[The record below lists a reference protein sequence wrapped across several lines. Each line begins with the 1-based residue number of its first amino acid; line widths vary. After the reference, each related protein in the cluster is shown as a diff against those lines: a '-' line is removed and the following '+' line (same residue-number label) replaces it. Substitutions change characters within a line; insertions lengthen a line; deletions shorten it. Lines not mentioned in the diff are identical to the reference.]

1 MKKRIVALLLALSSA
16 FALCSFSGCKKD
28 ENKGKNTPEASRMTV
43 EINPKVEFILD
54 KENKVV
60 SATALNDEGAVILA
74 GEASFKGKTAEEAAK
89 AVVSIATETGYIV
102 KGSATVE
109 DNKINISISGDTSY
123 AKDLYGKVEKK
134 VEKYLK
140 DNGIKATL
148 KKIDALTLE
157 QLKKLALKNPERTED
172 DVKDKT
178 EEQLIAM
185 IKLDRIE
192 TAELATEELK
202 DAYFKAKAY
211 KIDLVNREETAN
223 VIKSMGA
230 LYHSAYLSYDEA
242 LKFYSGAIK
251 KMEDARYST
260 LVSPDSDYQKLLT
273 KLRDKKAEVLKE
285 RSLTFDV
292 TIDGEKRA
300 SAELR
305 LKASEKDY
313 DELVKKIEGI
323 GNQADAAWTQAID
336 TAKTFEA
343 TFEGYK
349 ELLPS
354 KEDFEKK
361 LNDEA
366 ANIETA
372 VNNAKNSYFETFEK
386 AHGEDIKKAEADLE
400 AYKQKLKDQAAG
412 KTE

>member
-16 FALCSFSGCKKD
+16 FAVCSLGGCKK
-28 ENKGKNTPEASRMTV
+28 KNPEASRMTV

-54 KENKVV
+54 KDNKVV
-60 SATALNDEGAVILA
+60 SATALNDDGAVILA
-74 GEASFKGKTAEEAAK
+74 GEASFNGKTAEEAAE

-134 VEKYLK
+134 VEKYMK
-140 DNGIKATL
+140 DNGINAKL
-148 KKIDALTLE
+148 EKIDALTLE
-157 QLKKLALKNPERTED
+157 KLKELALKNPERTED

-211 KIDLVNREETAN
+211 QIAIVNREETAK
-223 VIKSMGA
+223 VIEGMGDAYAAA
-230 LYHSAYLSYDEA
+230 LGLYDKA
-242 LKFYSGAIK
+242 LETYGKAIQA
-251 KMEDARYST
+251 MEDTRYKT
-260 LVSPDSDYQKLLT
+260 LVSPDSAYQKLLAE
-273 KLRDKKAEVLKE
+273 LRDKKAEVLKE
-285 RSLTFDV
+285 RSITFDV
-292 TIDGEKRA
+292 TIDDEKRA
-300 SAELR
+300 SAALR
-305 LKASEKDY
+305 LDASEKAY
-313 DELVKKIEGI
+313 DELVKKIEEI
-323 GNQADAAWTQAID
+323 GNQADVAWTQAID
-336 TAKTFEA
+336 FAKTCETA
-343 TFEGYK
+343 FEGYK

-366 ANIETA
+366 AKIETT
-372 VNNAKNSYFETFEK
+372 VNNAKNSFFDKFEEAHGADIEK
-386 AHGEDIKKAEADLE
+386 AKTDLE

>member
-16 FALCSFSGCKKD
+16 FAVCSLGGCKK
-28 ENKGKNTPEASRMTV
+28 KNPEASRMTV

-54 KENKVV
+54 KDNKVV
-60 SATALNDEGAVILA
+60 SATALNDDGAVILA
-74 GEASFKGKTAEEAAK
+74 GEASFKGKTAEEAAE

-102 KGSATVE
+102 KGSATVD

-123 AKDLYGKVEKK
+123 AKDLYGKVEKQ
-134 VEKYLK
+134 VEKYMK
-140 DNGIKATL
+140 DNGINAKIE
-148 KKIDALTLE
+148 KIDALTLE
-157 QLKKLALKNPERTED
+157 KLKELALKNPERTED

-211 KIDLVNREETAN
+211 QIAIVNREETAK
-223 VIKSMGA
+223 VIEGMGDAYAAA
-230 LYHSAYLSYDEA
+230 LGLYDKA
-242 LKFYSGAIK
+242 LEMYGKAIQA
-251 KMEDARYST
+251 MEDTRYKT
-260 LVSPDSDYQKLLT
+260 LVSPDSAYQKLLAE
-273 KLRDKKAEVLKE
+273 LRDKKAEVLKE
-285 RSLTFDV
+285 RSITFDITV
-292 TIDGEKRA
+292 DGEKRDLA
-300 SAELR
+300 KVR
-305 LKASEKDY
+305 LEASEKDY
-313 DELVKKIEGI
+313 DELVEKIVEI

-336 TAKTFEA
+336 YAKTCETA
-343 TFEGYK
+343 FEGYI

-366 ANIETA
+366 AKIETA
-372 VNNAKNSYFETFEK
+372 VNNAKNSFFETFED
-386 AHGEDIKKAEADLE
+386 AHGEDIKKAKADLE

>member
-1 MKKRIVALLLALSSA
+1 
-16 FALCSFSGCKKD
+16 
-28 ENKGKNTPEASRMTV
+28 MTV

-60 SATALNDEGAVILA
+60 SATALNNEGAVILA

-211 KIDLVNREETAN
+211 HIDLVNREETAN

-230 LYHSAYLSYDEA
+230 LYHSAYTFYDGA
-242 LKFYSGAIK
+242 LKAYSGAIK
-251 KMEDARYST
+251 EMEDARYST
-260 LVSPDSDYQKLLT
+260 LVSPDSPYQKLLT

-343 TFEGYK
+343 TLEGYK

-386 AHGEDIKKAEADLE
+386 AHGEDIKKAETDLE

>member
-16 FALCSFSGCKKD
+16 FAVCSLGGCKK
-28 ENKGKNTPEASRMTV
+28 KNPEASRMTV

-54 KENKVV
+54 KDNKVV
-60 SATALNDEGAVILA
+60 SATALNDDGAVILA
-74 GEASFKGKTAEEAAK
+74 GEASFNGKTAEEAAE

-134 VEKYLK
+134 VEKYMK
-140 DNGIKATL
+140 DNGINAKL
-148 KKIDALTLE
+148 EKIDALTLE
-157 QLKKLALKNPERTED
+157 KLKELALKNPERTED

-211 KIDLVNREETAN
+211 HIAIVNREETAK
-223 VIKSMGA
+223 VIEGMGDAYAAA
-230 LYHSAYLSYDEA
+230 LGLYDKA
-242 LKFYSGAIK
+242 LETYGKAIQA
-251 KMEDARYST
+251 MEDTRYKT
-260 LVSPDSDYQKLLT
+260 LVSPDSAYQKLLAQ
-273 KLRDKKAEVLKE
+273 LRDKKAEVLKE
-285 RSLTFDV
+285 RSITFDV
-292 TIDGEKRA
+292 TIDDEKRA

-305 LKASEKDY
+305 LKASEEAY
-313 DELVKKIEGI
+313 NELVKKIVEI

-336 TAKTFEA
+336 FAKTCETA
-343 TFEGYK
+343 FEGYK

-366 ANIETA
+366 AKIETA
-372 VNNAKNSYFETFEK
+372 VNNAKNSFFETFED
-386 AHGEDIKKAEADLE
+386 AHGEDIKKAKADLE

>member
-16 FALCSFSGCKKD
+16 FAVCSLGGCKK
-28 ENKGKNTPEASRMTV
+28 KNPEASIMTV

-54 KENKVV
+54 KDNKVV
-60 SATALNDEGAVILA
+60 SATALNDDGAVILA
-74 GEASFKGKTAEEAAK
+74 GEASFTGKTAEEAAE

-102 KGSATVE
+102 KGSATAK
-109 DNKINISISGDTSY
+109 DNEINISISGDTSY

-134 VEKYLK
+134 VKKYMK
-140 DNGIKATL
+140 DNGINATL
-148 KKIDALTLE
+148 EKSPALTLE
-157 QLKKLALKNPERTED
+157 KLKELALKNPERTED

-211 KIDLVNREETAN
+211 HIAIVNREETAKIIN
-223 VIKSMGA
+223 GMGDAYAAVLGLYNKA
-230 LYHSAYLSYDEA
+230 LETYG
-242 LKFYSGAIK
+242 KAIQA
-251 KMEDARYST
+251 MEDTRYKT
-260 LVSPDSDYQKLLT
+260 LVSPDSAYQKLLAE
-273 KLRDKKAEVLKE
+273 LRDKKAEVLKE
-285 RSLTFDV
+285 RSITFDV
-292 TIDGEKRA
+292 TIDDEKRA

-305 LKASEKDY
+305 LKASEEAY
-313 DELVKKIEGI
+313 NELVKKIEEI
-323 GNQADAAWTQAID
+323 GNKADAAWTQAIAA
-336 TAKTFEA
+336 AKTYETA
-343 TFEGYK
+343 LEGYK
-349 ELLPS
+349 DQLLTVAEV
-354 KEDFEKK
+354 KKK

-366 ANIETA
+366 AKIETA
-372 VNNAKNSYFETFEK
+372 VNNAKNSFFETFEE
-386 AHGEDIKKAEADLE
+386 AHGEDIKKAKADLE

>member
-16 FALCSFSGCKKD
+16 FAVCSLGGCKK
-28 ENKGKNTPEASRMTV
+28 KNPEASRMTV

-54 KENKVV
+54 KDNKVV
-60 SATALNDEGAVILA
+60 SATALNDDGAVILA
-74 GEASFKGKTAEEAAK
+74 GEASFEGKTAEEAAK

-134 VEKYLK
+134 VEKYMK
-140 DNGIKATL
+140 GNGINAKL
-148 KKIDALTLE
+148 EKIDALTLE
-157 QLKKLALKNPERTED
+157 KLKEVALKNPERTED

-211 KIDLVNREETAN
+211 HIAIVNREETAK
-223 VIKSMGA
+223 VIEGMGDAYAAA
-230 LYHSAYLSYDEA
+230 LGLYDKA
-242 LKFYSGAIK
+242 LETYGKAIQA
-251 KMEDARYST
+251 MEDTRYKT
-260 LVSPDSDYQKLLT
+260 LVSPDSAYQKLLAE
-273 KLRDKKAEVLKE
+273 LRDKKAEVLKE
-285 RSLTFDV
+285 RSITFDV
-292 TIDGEKRA
+292 TIDDEKRA

-305 LKASEKDY
+305 LKASEEAY
-313 DELVKKIEGI
+313 NELVKKIVEI
-323 GNQADAAWTQAID
+323 GNQADAAWTQAIAA
-336 TAKTFEA
+336 AKTYETA
-343 TFEGYK
+343 LEGYK
-349 ELLPS
+349 DQLLTVTEV
-354 KEDFEKK
+354 KKK

-366 ANIETA
+366 AKIETA
-372 VNNAKNSYFETFEK
+372 VNNAKNSFFKTFED
-386 AHGEDIKKAEADLE
+386 AHGEDIKKAKADLE

>member
-16 FALCSFSGCKKD
+16 FAVCSLGGCKK
-28 ENKGKNTPEASRMTV
+28 KNPEASRMTV

-54 KENKVV
+54 KDNKVV
-60 SATALNDEGAVILA
+60 SATALNDDGAVILA

-89 AVVSIATETGYIV
+89 AVVSIAIETGYIV

-134 VEKYLK
+134 VEKYMK
-140 DNGIKATL
+140 DNGINAKL
-148 KKIDALTLE
+148 EKIDALTLE
-157 QLKKLALKNPERTED
+157 KLKALALKNPERTED

-211 KIDLVNREETAN
+211 HIAIVNREETAKIIN
-223 VIKSMGA
+223 GMGDVYAAVLGLYDKA
-230 LYHSAYLSYDEA
+230 LETYG
-242 LKFYSGAIK
+242 KAIQS
-251 KMEDARYST
+251 MEDTRYKI
-260 LVSPDSDYQKLLT
+260 LVSPDSAYQKLLAE
-273 KLRDKKAEVLKE
+273 LRDKKAEVLKE
-285 RSLTFDV
+285 RSITFDV
-292 TIDGEKRA
+292 TINGEEKIA
-300 SAELR
+300 AEKK
-305 LKASEKDY
+305 LKASKEAR
-313 DELVKKIEGI
+313 DELVKKIVEI
-323 GNQADAAWTQAID
+323 GNQADVAWTQAIAA
-336 TAKTFEA
+336 AKTYETA
-343 TFEGYK
+343 LEGYK
-349 ELLPS
+349 DQLLTVAEV
-354 KEDFEKK
+354 KKK

-366 ANIETA
+366 AKIETA
-372 VNNAKNSYFETFEK
+372 VNNAKNSFFKTFEEAHSADIEK
-386 AHGEDIKKAEADLE
+386 AKTDLE

>member
-16 FALCSFSGCKKD
+16 FAVCSLGGCKK
-28 ENKGKNTPEASRMTV
+28 KNPEASRMTV

-54 KENKVV
+54 KDNKVV
-60 SATALNDEGAVILA
+60 SATALNDDGAVILA
-74 GEASFKGKTAEEAAK
+74 GEASFKGKTAEEAAQ

-134 VEKYLK
+134 VEKYMK
-140 DNGIKATL
+140 DNGINATL
-148 KKIDALTLE
+148 EKIDALKLE

-211 KIDLVNREETAN
+211 QIAIVNREETAK
-223 VIKSMGA
+223 VIAGMSDAYAAA
-230 LYHSAYLSYDEA
+230 LGLYDKA
-242 LKFYSGAIK
+242 LETYGKAIQA
-251 KMEDARYST
+251 MEDTRYKT
-260 LVSPDSDYQKLLT
+260 LVSPDSAYQKLLAE
-273 KLRDKKAEVLKE
+273 LRDKKAEVLKE
-285 RSLTFDV
+285 RSITFDV

-300 SAELR
+300 SAELK

-313 DELVKKIEGI
+313 DELVKRIEEI
-323 GNQADAAWTQAID
+323 GNQADAAWTQAIEA
-336 TAKTFEA
+336 AKTYEA
-343 TFEGYK
+343 TLEGYK
-349 ELLPS
+349 NQLLTDEEV
-354 KEDFEKK
+354 KKK

-372 VNNAKNSYFETFEK
+372 VNNAKNSYFEKFEK